1 MKSFATVIKKDTW
14 RAFQGLVSFLKNFY
28 NFFFSLF
35 FSPPFP
41 FVLILIK
48 LILSLQGFNVERKTR
63 QPGVID

>member
-1 MKSFATVIKKDTW
+1 MKSFATVTKKDTW
-14 RAFQGLVSFLKNFY
+14 RAFQGFDSFLPKIFLQ
-28 NFFFSLF
+28 LF
-35 FSPPFP
+35 FFP

>member
-14 RAFQGLVSFLKNFY
+14 RAFQGLVSFLKIFTT
-28 NFFFSLF
+28 FFFSLF
-35 FSPPFP
+35 FSPFP

>member
-1 MKSFATVIKKDTW
+1 MKSFATVTKKKTW
-14 RAFQGLVSFLKNFY
+14 RAFQGFDSFLPKNFY
-28 NFFFSLF
+28 NFFF
-35 FSPPFP
+35 FP